1 MNMKKFSKIC
11 LLMLLL
17 ALAVFTAVSCDK
29 EPAVSSDD
37 QITVK
42 EAPQLMYLV
51 GEELDFSN
59 GILEVKIAGAVTEV
73 AMNAEGVTVTGYDKT
88 KLGEQT
94 LTVTYNGLT
103 TEIKVT
109 VVERMQATEFVTDYL
124 VGDTFDTSKGRLKIT
139 RNDGTTYTVILSSD
153 KVTVSG
159 FDSSAAGTKTVT
171 AKYVNGQESYECH
184 FNVQV
189 HAVENVEFVAPKKV
203 AYDSHETALDV
214 TDGYLLLKGKGG
226 ALSKK
231 VTLTTDMVTGFNL
244 AAVNKTNS
252 PLTQEL
258 TVTYNGG
265 TYKYN
270 VQLVYT
276 DISYF
281 NEKAAEF
288 AAMDWFGETLPNY
301 TDAQGELAMEL
312 MAIYLDLSKAE
323 KSFITGNAY
332 LNVARTALMYGMD
345 SMEDEFT
352 VLEGAFEISGG
363 GVSFTFTS
371 PKDVQDAIDLLKDSD
386 NGIYTATELLIPL
399 IEEFSDTELI
409 TEVYFGD
416 YAMIEI
422 EFYEDLIDLFEHALE
437 VHELVSE
444 IPEDWKAQGVNT
456 FASEIE
462 AVYNAIMGSGY
473 TETYAGEV
481 YYRISA
487 WRTDDDAF
495 DILYAYYFGQ
505 NNADALQ
512 ALSNVRLPGDLE
524 DLASYIAL
532 AMDEVTMIGNYQ
544 QVDTSVF
551 MYYYYLAQQT
561 AEQIKT
567 SDDEMIKALY
577 QMLSVNGA
585 LGLDDSY
592 PFSFD
597 TMLEYLR
604 TMEGGFYSFS
614 GGLLGIDEYHALMD
628 RYMALLINILGTE
641 GYENTA
647 QYSADVEAIFD
658 MFLNLSSTQQFNF
671 LSTLNAYYGMG
682 IPPLAFDDSGEF
694 ADFTCVFVSILNEYY
709 RGKLSAD
716 AQSAYNDLV
725 IAMEIYAQ
733 RASYENWLEEFK
745 ARMNAVVT
753 AYQTKMNVV
762 DQAAFERY
770 LGAAYEKYTAILA
783 RFGEPPVS
791 TDLGEWQDEFDA
803 LQEAIEK
810 LDLAYALIEND
821 LLAYSLFFSAFE
833 RAQLIVNNILENA
846 PEDIVKAYLH
856 EELYVYEVEGEGTE
870 GEGTEG
876 EGTEGEGTEG
886 TPATET
892 GSATYEY
899 MFNLYRGMYIYY
911 QQILLD
917 GSSAY
922 DLYNAG
928 NLATFMDQSNAI
940 MWTYLLSDED
950 ASTLDFDKAQ
960 VLQALATF
968 RNLTVDEQVLFILME
983 GEQGFYYTALVEF
996 LSQNYTEKAAEMALK
1011 VLELEQVHMAYLAVP
1026 DATYLQILKTTVADA
1041 KAMYEDLSN
1050 SAVDKASFADFEEA
1064 YTFYIESCE
1073 ALIVEAEAA
1082 NGSSAA

>member
-17 ALAVFTAVSCDK
+17 ALAVFTAVACDK
-29 EPAVSSDD
+29 DPVVSSED
-37 QITVK
+37 QISVK
-42 EAPQLMYLV
+42 EAPQLMYLI

-73 AMNAEGVTVTGYDKT
+73 SMNAEGVTITGYDKT

-94 LTVTYNGLT
+94 LTVTYNGLS

-124 VGDTFDTSKGRLKIT
+124 VGDAFDTSKGRLKIT
-139 RNDGTTYTVILSSD
+139 RNDGTTYTVILSSE

-159 FDSSAAGTKTVT
+159 FNSSSAGTKTLT

-184 FNVQV
+184 FDVQV
-189 HAVENVEFVAPKKV
+189 HPVENVEFVAPKKV

-226 ALSKK
+226 ALTKK
-231 VTLTTDMVTGFNL
+231 VALTAEMVTGFNL

-265 TYKYN
+265 SYKYN

-288 AAMDWFGETLPNY
+288 AAMNWLGETIPEY
-301 TDAQGELAMEL
+301 TAVQGELAMEL
-312 MAIYLDLSKAE
+312 MEIYLDLSKAE
-323 KSFITGNAY
+323 KAFITGDAY
-332 LNVARTALMYGMD
+332 LNVARTAMMYGMD
-345 SMEDEFT
+345 SMDDEFT
-352 VLEGAFEISGG
+352 ILQGAFEISGG
-363 GVSFTFTS
+363 EMSFTFTS
-371 PKDVQDAIDLLKDSD
+371 PAAVQAAIDLLKDAD
-386 NGIYTATELLIPL
+386 NGIYSATELLIPL
-399 IEEFSDTELI
+399 IEEFSDIELM

-422 EFYEDLIDLFEHALE
+422 EFYQDLIDLFEHALE

-444 IPEDWKAQGVNT
+444 IPSDWKTQGVNT

-473 TETYAGEV
+473 TETFAGEV

-487 WRTDDDAF
+487 WRTNDDAF
-495 DILYAYYFGQ
+495 DILYAYYYGQ

-512 ALSNVRLPGDLE
+512 ALANVRLPGDLE

-532 AMDEVTMIGNYQ
+532 AMDQVTMLENYQ
-544 QVDTSVF
+544 QFDTSVF
-551 MYYYYLAQQT
+551 MYYYYMAQQT
-561 AEQIKT
+561 AEQIKA

-577 QMLSVNGA
+577 QMLAVNSA
-585 LGLDDSY
+585 LGLDGSH

-628 RYMALLINILGTE
+628 RYMALVINILGTD

-647 QYSADVEAIFD
+647 QYSADVEAIFE

-682 IPPLAFDDSGEF
+682 MPPLAFDDSGEY
-694 ADFTCVFVSILNEYY
+694 ADFTCVFVSLLNEYY
-709 RGKLSAD
+709 RGKLSAG

-733 RASYENWLEEFK
+733 RASYENWLVEFK
-745 ARMNAVVT
+745 TRMEAVAT
-753 AYQTKMNVV
+753 AYQQMNVV
-762 DQAAFERY
+762 DQAAFDHY

-791 TDLGEWQDEFDA
+791 TDLGEWQDEFDD
-803 LQEAIEK
+803 LKFVIEN
-810 LDLAYALIEND
+810 LDVAYYLIENGVSV
-821 LLAYSLFFSAFE
+821 YGLFFSAFE
-833 RAQLIVNNILENA
+833 RAQLIVNHILENA
-846 PEDIVKAYLH
+846 PEEIVNAYLH
-856 EELYVYEVEGEGTE
+856 EELYVYEVESGDEGAE
-870 GEGTEG
+870 S
-876 EGTEGEGTEG
+876 

-892 GSATYEY
+892 VSMTYEY
-899 MFNLYRGMYIYY
+899 AFYLYRGLYIYY

-928 NLATFMDQSNAI
+928 ELATFMEQCNAI
-940 MWTYLLSDED
+940 TWAYLRSDED
-950 ASTLDFDKAQ
+950 TTTPDFDKTQ

-968 RNLTVDEQVLFILME
+968 RNLTIDEQVLFLLME
-983 GEQGFYYTALVEF
+983 GEQGFYYTALIEF
-996 LSQNYTEKAAEMALK
+996 LSQNYTDKAAEMALK
-1011 VLELEQVHMAYLAVP
+1011 VLELEQVHMAYLTVS
-1026 DATYLQILKTTVADA
+1026 DATYLEILKTTVASA
-1041 KAMYEDLSN
+1041 KTMYEALSGD
-1050 SAVDKASFADFEEA
+1050 DKASFADFEEA

-1073 ALIVEAEAA
+1073 ALISEAEAG
-1082 NGSSAA
+1082 N